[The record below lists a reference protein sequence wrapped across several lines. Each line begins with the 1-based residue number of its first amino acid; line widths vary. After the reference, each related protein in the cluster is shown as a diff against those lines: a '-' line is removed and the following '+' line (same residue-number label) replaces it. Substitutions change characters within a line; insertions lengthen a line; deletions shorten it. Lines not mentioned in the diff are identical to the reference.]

1 MDPTPQQP
9 GEQPRDS
16 AGDERAAT
24 IDRWLAREREV
35 RLLLAQPGKIP
46 LDEVVRTSGLEFLR
60 RIERGELPSPPIGQ
74 AFDFVPVE
82 CEPGRVVFQ
91 GTPKAE
97 YYNPIG
103 SVHGGY
109 IATLLD
115 SAVGCAVQTMLEQG
129 FGYTTLEL
137 KLNYVRP
144 LTDRTGPVRA
154 EGRVI
159 SVTRQIGT
167 AEGRL
172 VDAAGKLYAHATTTC
187 LIFPMP
193 QAGSPAGRP

>member
-1 MDPTPQQP
+1 MDPTPQQS
-9 GEQPRDS
+9 GDQ
-16 AGDERAAT
+16 AGDASGDDRAAT

-46 LDEVVRTSGLEFLR
+46 LEEIAKTSGLEFLR
-60 RIERGELPSPPIGQ
+60 RIGRGELPSAPIFQ
-74 AFDFVPVE
+74 ALDYVPVE
-82 CEPGRVVFQ
+82 CEEGRMVFQ
-91 GTPKAE
+91 GTPKAD

-115 SAVGCAVQTMLEQG
+115 SAVACAVQTMLRRG

-159 SVTRQIGT
+159 SVSRQIGT

-172 VDAAGKLYAHATTTC
+172 VDAGGKLYAHATTTC
-187 LIFPMP
+187 LIFPLP
-193 QAGSPAGRP
+193 QETIG